1 MHYRSIG
8 LIALILFL
16 TQSAFA
22 QPDFHG
28 AKATK
33 STYQVVYQLNSD
45 DEAKIKATL
54 KNIQNALDDS
64 RLKGKLAVELVVHGG
79 GVAALKKGSPFE
91 QTLLDLQKQGVVLAQ
106 CENTL
111 RERKI
116 SKDEMLPFI
125 GYTPSAN
132 GELVIRQQE
141 GWAIIHP

>member
-1 MHYRSIG
+1 MHYRSLG

-33 STYQVVYQLNSD
+33 STYQVVYQLNTD

-54 KNIQNALDDS
+54 KNIQNALDDA

-91 QTLLDLQKQGVVLAQ
+91 QTLLDLQKQPAAPQ
-106 CENTL
+106 PTFSTACN
-111 RERKI
+111 RSIPPKRP
-116 SKDEMLPFI
+116 SK
-125 GYTPSAN
+125 G
-132 GELVIRQQE
+132 
-141 GWAIIHP
+141 